1 MAVHSFQKLIA
12 GGVDWQVELSIESV
26 KLENIMMKRT
36 RASAR
41 TEIARNLVAAIRG
54 DSGTVLRAIGQIACA
69 NIFGQSSGSARDIEG
84 APMKCVCSRFAGRV
98 LYIVKNDGVGLEG
111 IGRGAGLS
119 AQVPMEFKSRRFV
132 IAAAGVFHGDFA
144 AIGPSVTRNPKKGS
158 RRRFGSRRRSLGSN

>member
-54 DSGTVLRAIGQIACA
+54 DSGPFRVP
-69 NIFGQSSGSARDIEG
+69 SG
-84 APMKCVCSRFAGRV
+84 
-98 LYIVKNDGVGLEG
+98 
-111 IGRGAGLS
+111 
-119 AQVPMEFKSRRFV
+119 
-132 IAAAGVFHGDFA
+132 
-144 AIGPSVTRNPKKGS
+144 
-158 RRRFGSRRRSLGSN
+158 RSLVPIFSGNPLAVPGILKALQ